1 MNKTQ
6 VLINQLKTTF
16 NGRAWHGPSLI
27 NILENVDYKQ
37 AQARP
42 LFERRKRS
50 IWQHRRG
57 HWINVPIMT
66 LVTHEYPEV
75 SFEENWPPMGNTEE
89 NWQESKQKLL
99 NAVNTFIIALSKMS
113 NEKYDEIIK
122 GKDYD
127 YMSMLFG
134 ALNHNLYHMG
144 QISIMKKKV

>member
-27 NILENVDYKQ
+27 NILEDVDYKQ

-42 LFERRKRS
+42 LFERHT
-50 IWQHRRG
+50 IWEIVDHMTA
-57 HWINVPIMT
+57 WINVPIMT

-75 SFEENWPPMGNTEE
+75 SFEENWPSMGNTEGD
-89 NWQESKQKLL
+89 WQESKQKLQ

-134 ALNHNLYHMG
+134 TLNHNLYHMG